1 MMSSISLWCPVW
13 KTQICDFGDF
23 KPDQKAVSESK
34 AAVKQ
39 SYSDLLS
46 VLLYMTPSFTN
57 RHHALT
63 DRETSN

>member
-34 AAVKQ
+34 AAAKQ
-39 SYSDLLS
+39 LVVSPTLIYCLFYS
-46 VLLYMTPSFTN
+46 TW
-57 RHHALT
+57 HHHLQI
-63 DRETSN
+63 DIML

>member
-23 KPDQKAVSESK
+23 KPDQMAVSESK

-39 SYSDLLS
+39 LVVSSTLIYCLFYS
-46 VLLYMTPSFTN
+46 TW
-57 RHHALT
+57 HHHLQI
-63 DRETSN
+63 DIML